1 MGPWFYCKPWQAKA
15 KWGGEIT
22 PGGIVAC
29 GILIAMS
36 SQQFAE
42 WLKAE
47 LEKRGWLA
55 ARLARES
62 GLSRGALSHIFSGE
76 RQPGM
81 DMLRGIARAFSLPL
95 MDVLRAA
102 GLFDPGENPAD
113 ESLEAWVRVYREAD
127 DETKQRLLRQARQML
142 DDDQEQ

>member
-1 MGPWFYCKPWQAKA
+1 
-15 KWGGEIT
+15 
-22 PGGIVAC
+22 
-29 GILIAMS
+29 MS

-102 GLFDPGENPAD
+102 GLFDPSENPAD

-142 DDDQEQ
+142 DGDQEQ